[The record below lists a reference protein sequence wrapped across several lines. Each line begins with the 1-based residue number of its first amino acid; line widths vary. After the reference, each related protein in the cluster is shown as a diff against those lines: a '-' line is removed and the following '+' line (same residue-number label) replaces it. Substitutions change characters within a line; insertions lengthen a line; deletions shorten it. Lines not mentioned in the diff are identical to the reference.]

1 MELIHV
7 DVPSLSSDGIEF
19 GCSCFQYTYSLQ
31 SIRMLV
37 LFLSYL
43 DAIELEKAIR
53 SRGSYLTTDNE

>member
-7 DVPSLSSDGIEF
+7 DVSSLSSDGIEF
-19 GCSCFQYTYSLQ
+19 GCSCFKYNYSLLF
-31 SIRMLV
+31 IRMIV

-43 DAIELEKAIR
+43 DATELAKAIR